1 MRQVGR
7 GRPGAGAGVV
17 RFLRHRWR
25 EVRSGRD
32 DTGSVLVLVLVVAV
46 LLIAVTTVALNNASA
61 SSGETGGYANVTTAR
76 LDAESGIQATVLQ
89 MKNAT
94 SLIDLPGCAPQTAPL
109 AYGSYTVSVT
119 YEDATGSALSCPLS
133 GSLPSTMTALVDAT
147 GKFGSSTVKLLGT
160 VTVTSTPV
168 PLPAFDYV
176 LYAAGKMTLDSL
188 EPVNSGS
195 ESSFAQV
202 YASQLDCRQDNVLSA
217 NVQAG
222 SGGTGATVSDECAI
236 LGTLS
241 VDGASLT
248 MSDQGFVES
257 LDLSG
262 GSFEMEGGTVAG
274 NAVVSGG
281 DVSFIDGAGKADDP
295 FNSSLNNAQPPTV
308 DGNLLTSG
316 TVSSSA
322 SGPVVGQT
330 CSGSPS
336 CIPSSLG
343 MPSVPPFPQVT
354 DPGSSGWPSGADY
367 LAVPTASSGGG
378 SPTYTSCSS
387 FFTASGGGES
397 PFVAFVNGSTAPV
410 TVVDAPTCDVSLQ
423 GGSPS
428 WGGCPSNDTFTLQSD
443 VVLFV
448 KSFTDSG
455 CVAFDSGSVSSGSGH
470 RLAVVV
476 PSPGTGDIV
485 LAPTTEFDPNLQV
498 LLYTPG
504 SVTYECAPSSSDGPT
519 PMTGQV
525 VAGQDIATYYGPS
538 TLYDP
543 ATAGCPLTYSN
554 QAASIVPTAVQP
566 LLGSVSFAGE
576 TLVKV

>member
-7 GRPGAGAGVV
+7 GRTGAGAV
-17 RFLRHRWR
+17 RFLRRRWR
-25 EVRSGRD
+25 AVRSGRD
-32 DTGSVLVLVLVVAV
+32 DAGSVLVLVLVIAV

-61 SSGETGGYANVTTAR
+61 SSGETGGYADVTTAR

-119 YEDATGSALSCPLS
+119 YEDATGSALSCPLA
-133 GSLPSTMTALVDAT
+133 GALPSTMTALVDAT
-147 GKFGSSTVKLLGT
+147 GTFGSSTVKLLGT
-160 VTVTSTPV
+160 VTITSTPV

-176 LYAAGKMTLDSL
+176 LYSAGEMTLDSL

-195 ESSFAQV
+195 DSSLAQV
-202 YASQLDCRQDNVLSA
+202 YASQLNCRQDNVLSA

-248 MSDQGFVES
+248 MSNQGLVGG

-262 GSFEMEGGTVAG
+262 GSFDMQGGTVSG
-274 NAVVSGG
+274 NATVSGG
-281 DVSFIDGAGKADDP
+281 GVTFIDGAGKADDGWS
-295 FNSSLNNAQPPTV
+295 SSLNNAQPPTV

-322 SGPVVGQT
+322 SAPVKGQT

-354 DPGSSGWPSGADY
+354 DPGRLGWPPGADY
-367 LAVPTASSGGG
+367 LAVPTTSSGGG
-378 SPTYTSCSS
+378 SPTYPSCSS
-387 FFTASGGGES
+387 FFTASGSGES
-397 PFVAFVNGSTAPV
+397 PFVAFVNGSSTAPV

-423 GGSPS
+423 GGGQS
-428 WGGCPSNDTFTLQSD
+428 WGGCPSSDTFTLQSD
-443 VVLFV
+443 VVLLV
-448 KSFTDSG
+448 RSFTDSG

-470 RLAVVV
+470 RLAIVV

-504 SVTYECAPSSSDGPT
+504 SVTYECAPSSYGGPT

-538 TLYDP
+538 TLYSP

-576 TLVKV
+576 TLVKD